1 MNVAKRQFENT
12 QGSGQIQAAWDNIA
26 EAYDGFATPKNMLL
40 AEEVFRLANLRP
52 NMRFLDVA
60 AGSGALSIPAAR
72 LGAQVV
78 AADFSPTMIERL
90 NARAQE
96 EGLGNLEGRVMD
108 GHALEL
114 EDDSFDLVGSQ
125 FGVML
130 FPDLPR
136 ALGELARVTRTS
148 GKVLMVA
155 FGPPTR
161 VEFLTFFIGAM
172 QAVVPDFTGLPMD
185 PPPLP
190 FQVADPGVLRQRLA
204 EAGLKDIQVETVIH
218 RMEFSSGSHLWD
230 MVTSSNPIGAGM
242 VVGLTDEQRAEV
254 QQVLD
259 GMLRERSLGGP
270 AVLDNEVNI
279 GIGTK

>member
-1 MNVAKRQFENT
+1 MTTARQSSINT
-12 QGSGQIQAAWDNIA
+12 QESTRIQVAWDNIA
-26 EAYDGFATPKNMLL
+26 AAYDDFTTPNNMPL
-40 AEEVFRLANLRP
+40 AEEVFRLAGLRP

-78 AADFSPTMIERL
+78 AVDFAPTMIERL
-90 NARAQE
+90 RARARE
-96 EGLGNLEGRVMD
+96 EGISNLEGRVMD

-114 EDDSFDLVGSQ
+114 EDDSFDIAGSQ

-130 FPDLPR
+130 FPDLLR
-136 ALGELARVTRTS
+136 ALAELARVTKPGGR
-148 GKVLMVA
+148 VVMVA
-155 FGPPTR
+155 FGPPAKA
-161 VEFLTFFIGAM
+161 EFLTFFLGAM
-172 QAVVPDFTGLPMD
+172 RAVVPDFTGLPLD

-190 FQVADPGVLRQRLA
+190 FQVADPEVLRQRLA
-204 EAGLKDIQVETVIH
+204 EVGLKEIRVEKVNH

-230 MVTSSNPIGAGM
+230 LVTSSNPIGAGM
-242 VVGLTDEQRAEV
+242 VAGLTDEQRAEV

-270 AVLDNEVNI
+270 AILNNEVNI